1 MSIRPANAPHLQ
13 AVGLAPALVASVGDM
28 PVTGRSLALLC
39 NLVAP
44 CPEGRRT
51 MNRVPDVV
59 PSLVDVLNWA
69 DELRC

>member
-1 MSIRPANAPHLQ
+1 
-13 AVGLAPALVASVGDM
+13 VPALVASVGDT

-44 CPEGRRT
+44 CPEGRRA
-51 MNRVPDVV
+51 MNHVPDVV

-69 DELRC
+69 DEPRC